1 MSSPQSIKINFFD
14 INGEYRED
22 VPINTEKNFLNL
34 DSPMRIIEQYIS
46 EIFLQNL
53 KKNSENQNLV
63 QYKFSY
69 EISQN
74 NIISIN
80 CDIINNF
87 SVFHQSILDSNG
99 YIVFCNLESNSTFQL
114 LEKIVDYIRE
124 NCSVNAKTYIIGVF
138 KENIDDDKNYHEMKS
153 FLGKLDFEF
162 EYLEMYLGDKSNFQ
176 IIKKEFD
183 NAYIMDEAFKIIFN
197 DIYEGGKG
205 PRFIKN
211 KNNDKNG
218 SQDKSLGICLLF

>member
-124 NCSVNAKTYIIGVF
+124 NCSVNVKTYIIGVF

-211 KNNDKNG
+211 NKNDKNG